1 MYTDST
7 IHRLNNGIAVSAEEK
22 LEQVGVQLSGRS
34 VRALQQMQREV
45 EYQKEHAK
53 DQNTM
58 THKLV
63 MKGRQVQE
71 HLRYKSSHSVKS
83 DYSKDQLEPKPSTKP

>member
-1 MYTDST
+1 M
-7 IHRLNNGIAVSAEEK
+7 SAEEK

-34 VRALQQMQREV
+34 VRALQHMQRKV

-63 MKGRQVQE
+63 TKGRQAQE
-71 HLRYKSSHSVKS
+71 HLRYIRSSQTTARANSTSKGGDMEHS
-83 DYSKDQLEPKPSTKP
+83 YSKWQYKLPPLEWV